1 MRLATPLIL
10 ASAAA
15 ALVACGKGNQAA
27 DTTGMGATTGAM
39 AAPAT
44 SPPAGA
50 PAAGGSAGAAGGMAG
65 MSTGAAAGS
74 TSTGG
79 MKGASDTTRK
89 GTRHSP
95 TTRRP

>member
-1 MRLATPLIL
+1 MRLTTSLVL

-15 ALVACGKGNQAA
+15 ALVSCGKGNQAA

-39 AAPAT
+39 AAPAAA
-44 SPPAGA
+44 P
-50 PAAGGSAGAAGGMAG
+50 PAAGASTGAAGGMAG
-65 MSTGAAAGS
+65 MSTGAAAAGS

-79 MKGASDTTRK
+79 MKGMTDTTRK